1 MIEWAQYMIDDMVK
15 HGEIEKESEEKKNE
29 NNLSE
34 KDLDSIAERVINKL
48 NSTEKEKDNSEE
60 NENEQESED

>member
-15 HGEIEKESEEKKNE
+15 HGEIEKESEGKKNE

-34 KDLDSIAERVINKL
+34 KDLDSIAERVISKL
-48 NSTEKEKDNSEE
+48 NNTEKDMEQEKEQ
-60 NENEQESED
+60 EQESED

>member
-1 MIEWAQYMIDDMVK
+1 MIEWAQYMIDNMVK

-48 NSTEKEKDNSEE
+48 NSTEKEDNSEE

>member
-15 HGEIEKESEEKKNE
+15 HGEIEKESEENKNE

-34 KDLDSIAERVINKL
+34 KDLDSIAERVISKL
-48 NSTEKEKDNSEE
+48 NNTNNNEE